1 MTIKK
6 KILKIAEFP
15 LLQVLILLIESFL
28 AHKLRVVQKYVIA
41 IVELEV
47 KMLTKNVTQMVVVI
61 RILVQVKKIM
71 LVRKMWM

>member
-47 KMLTKNVTQMVVVI
+47 KMLTKNVTQMVEVI